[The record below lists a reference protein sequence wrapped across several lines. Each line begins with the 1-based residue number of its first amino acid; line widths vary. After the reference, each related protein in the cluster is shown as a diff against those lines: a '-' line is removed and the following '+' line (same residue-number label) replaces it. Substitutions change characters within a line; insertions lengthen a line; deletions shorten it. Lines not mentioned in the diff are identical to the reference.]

1 MSQIYRSFIIGAM
14 LELSNSQIKLS
25 QLRALL
31 AVAEYGNFSEA
42 ALRLELSQSAVSHA
56 IASLEDELGVLLFS
70 RGRQGAS
77 PTSVGEQV
85 IDYAEKILQLL
96 DEMVAAAKSEK
107 SLQSGSV
114 RVACMRSAAT
124 HILPSAIVQFRRR
137 CPGIAIDILEHVDHL
152 DVEKALREGQA
163 DIGFTHLPTSAEFET
178 WEILRDEYV
187 ALLPPST
194 NLKQN
199 QCTWEELFA
208 YPLIVPSTNVACY
221 TTLRNHLLS
230 AGIRIDNHV
239 AYQVN
244 EDSTVVSMVLQGL
257 GATIIPRLA
266 AEPIPSAVRACSLP
280 VPLERV
286 IGVAVLANTL
296 LTPAVFAFLDVLRGV
311 KSPAAKFSY
320 HSSVTSDQH
329 Q

>member
-1 MSQIYRSFIIGAM
+1 LKPNSPIAYLEAM
-14 LELSNSQIKLS
+14 LDLSNSQIKLS

-42 ALRLELSQSAVSHA
+42 ALRLDLSQSAVSHA

-77 PTSVGEQV
+77 PTPVGEQV
-85 IDYAEKILQLL
+85 IDYAGQILQLL
-96 DEMVAAAKSEK
+96 EEMVAAAKSEK
-107 SLQSGSV
+107 SLQSGTV
-114 RVACMRSAAT
+114 RVACMRSVAT
-124 HILPSAIVQFRRR
+124 HILPSAIAQFRRR
-137 CPGIAIDILEHVDHL
+137 NPGIAIDILEHFDHL
-152 DVEKALREGQA
+152 DVEKALRESQA
-163 DIGFTHLPTSAEFET
+163 DVGFTHLPSSAEFET

-187 ALLPPST
+187 ALLPPTT
-194 NLKQN
+194 NFQQN

-208 YPLIVPSTNVACY
+208 YPLIVPSANNACF

-230 AGIRIDNHV
+230 VGIRIDDRI

-257 GATIIPRLA
+257 GAAILPRLA
-266 AEPIPSAVRACSLP
+266 AEPIPSAVRICSLP

-296 LTPAVFAFLDVLRGV
+296 LTPAVFTFLDVLRGAATPAV
-311 KSPAAKFSY
+311 KCAS
-320 HSSVTSDQH
+320 
-329 Q
+329 

>member
-1 MSQIYRSFIIGAM
+1 LNYFPTALLFIVGAM

-42 ALRLELSQSAVSHA
+42 ALRLDLSQSAVSHA
-56 IASLEDELGVLLFS
+56 IASLEDELGILLFS
-70 RGRQGAS
+70 RGRQGAA
-77 PTSVGEQV
+77 PTPVGEQV
-85 IDYAEKILQLL
+85 IEYARQILQLL
-96 DEMVAAAKSEK
+96 EEMVAAAKSEK

-124 HILPSAIVQFRRR
+124 HILPSAIAQFRRR
-137 CPGIAIDILEHVDHL
+137 NPGITIDIIEHFDHL

-163 DIGFTHLPTSAEFET
+163 DIGFTHNPAGAEFET

-187 ALLPPST
+187 ALLPPANFKIT
-194 NLKQN
+194 E
-199 QCTWEELFA
+199 CTWEELFA
-208 YPLIVPSTNVACY
+208 YPLILPSTNNACF

-230 AGIRIDNHV
+230 VGIRIDNKV

-257 GATIIPRLA
+257 GAAIMPRLA
-266 AEPIPSAVRACSLP
+266 AEPIPAAIQVCSLP

-286 IGVAVLANTL
+286 IAVAVLANTL
-296 LTPAVFAFLDVLRGV
+296 LTPAVFSFLDVLRGV
-311 KSPAAKFSY
+311 T
-320 HSSVTSDQH
+320 SVPIKCAS
-329 Q
+329 